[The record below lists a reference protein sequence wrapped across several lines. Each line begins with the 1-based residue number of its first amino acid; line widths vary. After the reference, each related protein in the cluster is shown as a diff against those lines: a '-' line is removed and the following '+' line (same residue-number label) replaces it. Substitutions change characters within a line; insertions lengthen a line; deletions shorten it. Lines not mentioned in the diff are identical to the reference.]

1 MHDRLVP
8 APTARGGPRRASSA
22 TFGSLLGLTLAFAAV
37 PASADADAEPRND
50 PVATGSG
57 PLEVAF
63 VVETLVVEETA
74 GGQEVRRWQP
84 AGRLSAGDEVHY
96 TIRVRNPGKAPVGDV
111 VVTKRLPYGVHYLRG
126 SAAGPAC
133 EVQFSVDGGG
143 SFISPANGTRASR
156 KQPPSDYTHVRWI
169 LTKPLAPGAT
179 ALLRFRAT
187 FT

>member
-1 MHDRLVP
+1 MFALALACAALP
-8 APTARGGPRRASSA
+8 AW
-22 TFGSLLGLTLAFAAV
+22 
-37 PASADADAEPRND
+37 ADADAEPRTD
-50 PVATGSG
+50 LVATGSG
-57 PLEVAF
+57 PLEEAIA
-63 VVETLVVEETA
+63 VETLVVEETA
-74 GGQEVRRWQP
+74 GGQEVRHWTP

-96 TIRVRNPGKAPVGDV
+96 TIRVRNPGKAPVRDV

-133 EVQFSVDGGG
+133 VVQFSVDGGA
-143 SFISPANGTRASR
+143 SFIASADGTRASR
-156 KQPPSDYTHVRWI
+156 KHSPADYTHVRWI

>member
-1 MHDRLVP
+1 
-8 APTARGGPRRASSA
+8 
-22 TFGSLLGLTLAFAAV
+22 LLYLTLVLAAI
-37 PASADADAEPRND
+37 PASARADPAVEPQND
-50 PVATGSG
+50 PVAAGSG
-57 PLEVAF
+57 PLQVAI

-96 TIRVRNPGKAPVGDV
+96 TIRVRNPGRTLVGDV

-143 SFISPANGTRASR
+143 SFIAPANGTRASR
-156 KQPPSDYTHVRWI
+156 KQPPSDDTHVRWI

>member
-1 MHDRLVP
+1 LLYLALV
-8 APTARGGPRRASSA
+8 
-22 TFGSLLGLTLAFAAV
+22 FAAI
-37 PASADADAEPRND
+37 PASAWADPAVAPQND
-50 PVATGSG
+50 PVAAGSG
-57 PLEVAF
+57 PLQVAI

-96 TIRVRNPGKAPVGDV
+96 TIRVRNPGKTPVGDV

-133 EVQFSVDGGG
+133 EIQFSVDGGG
-143 SFISPANGTRASR
+143 SFIALANDTSASR
-156 KQPPSDYTHVRWI
+156 KHPPSDYTHVRWI